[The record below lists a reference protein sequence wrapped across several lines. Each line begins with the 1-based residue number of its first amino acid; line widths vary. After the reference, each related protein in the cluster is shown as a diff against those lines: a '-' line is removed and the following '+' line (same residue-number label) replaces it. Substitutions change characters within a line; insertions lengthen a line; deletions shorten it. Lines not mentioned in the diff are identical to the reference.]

1 MMKWIA
7 VLCTGVS
14 VYSMIVLLFGGRE
27 QVLQEQLDAIES
39 MGNEKKI
46 RNRTSNGFLASRML
60 KAAFGKLLSMV
71 GALLPVSSKDK
82 QRISVL
88 MYQSG
93 FHMKPEEYIAFQL
106 LAMGGGALAGL
117 YFGFMT
123 GRSLGLCALLGVYC
137 CYALVRYSTSGKA
150 TKRKERIERQFPEIL
165 DLLSISVE
173 AGLGFNQAMQ
183 YITEQC
189 QGDLV
194 DEFSTTVRAM
204 SLGQSRRTALEE
216 MASRCGID
224 EIRTFTGAVIQADEL
239 GIALKNILSSQAQ
252 EMRNL
257 QKMKTEER
265 AQKVPIKMLIPMG
278 FLIFPV
284 MLIIIL
290 GPAIPQ
296 LMTVF

>member
-27 QVLQEQLDAIES
+27 QVLQEQLDVIES

-46 RNRTSNGFLASRML
+46 RSRSSNGFFASRML
-60 KAAFGKLLSMV
+60 KMAFGKLLSMV

-123 GRSLGLCALLGVYC
+123 GRSLWLCALLGVYC

-265 AQKVPIKMLIPMG
+265 AQKVPIKMLLPMG